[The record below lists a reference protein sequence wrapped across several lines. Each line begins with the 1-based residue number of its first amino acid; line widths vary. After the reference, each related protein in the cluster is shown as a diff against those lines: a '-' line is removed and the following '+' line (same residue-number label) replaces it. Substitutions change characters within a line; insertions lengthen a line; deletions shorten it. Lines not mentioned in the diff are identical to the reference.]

1 LSINKK
7 ISILLSAFLF
17 LLGIAG
23 CGTQAKPTTSLIT
36 QSKVP
41 EPYTLALEKLNAGD
55 LDMALKYTDFVI
67 NDFKDSPY
75 IYNAQ
80 LIKSTILVSKLT
92 VNGIKVSYMLDGMH
106 RMGTL
111 NNMDDVNKVKSYS
124 DFIIAQGREY
134 EASLKEPIR
143 YVLVNFDESDVHKVK
158 FPDPP
163 SSLTAPSKSDFG
175 GLSWFADVGY
185 PIPKEDEIKG
195 DDKEGILKAFYW
207 IAGSYSKTRS
217 FSYPDFFYNASI
229 KIEDV
234 ALRKDLLNKVLQLTE
249 SDKYN
254 EIRINAQEDLIKLK

>member
-1 LSINKK
+1 MSRNTKIGIVLSV
-7 ISILLSAFLF
+7 FLF
-17 LLGIAG
+17 ILGITG
-23 CGTQAKPTTSLIT
+23 CGTQIKAETPAIS

-41 EPYTLALEKLNAGD
+41 EPYTLALEKFNAGD

-92 VNGIKVSYMLDGMH
+92 VNGIKVGYMLDGID

-111 NNMDDVNKVKSYS
+111 NSKNDANMVKSYC

-134 EASLKEPIR
+134 ETSLKEPIR
-143 YVLVNFDESDVHKVK
+143 YVLANYDEVDIHKVK
-158 FPDPP
+158 FPTPP
-163 SSLTAPSKSDFG
+163 PGLTAPSKSDFS

-195 DDKEGILKAFYW
+195 NDKESVLKAFYW
-207 IAGSYSKTRS
+207 IVGSYSKTRS
-217 FSYPDFFYNASI
+217 FTYPDFFYNAHT
-229 KIEDV
+229 KIEDKE
-234 ALRKDLLNKVLQLTE
+234 LQKDLLNKVLQLTE

-254 EIRINAQEDLIKLK
+254 EIRIKAQEDLIKLK